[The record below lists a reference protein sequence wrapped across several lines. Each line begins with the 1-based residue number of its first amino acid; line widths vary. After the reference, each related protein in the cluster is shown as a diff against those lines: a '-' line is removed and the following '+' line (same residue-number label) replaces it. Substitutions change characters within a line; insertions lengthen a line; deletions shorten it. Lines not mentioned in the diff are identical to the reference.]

1 MGADYVVDDKVRWS
15 FVDDVTAPLTR
26 VKQMLTDAQSLVNG
40 SVNPTKALEDAY
52 RTLGTSGADSV
63 QKIVTDA
70 KELKSS
76 MNSIPKDTKVDVTSN
91 AQKAIDDAKK
101 VKDGLGDIPKTTDA
115 DVKVNTTDAV
125 AKAKEQVSLLGKIPK
140 DVKTEI
146 LAQANDAG
154 IKNFDAILDKVPR
167 KVKTD
172 LTANVND
179 GKIIDFEK
187 FLSKIPET
195 KRTALEVEDKVSA
208 PIKSLTTKT
217 EETTQKTSSLRSVL
231 VGTFAGN
238 IVSNGIASL
247 GSKLIESAKDG
258 LELAES
264 GEQTV
269 RAWSAMDV
277 PQNKIKDLS
286 GNMVTLRNET
296 GFAAGDIKNIQ
307 KQFYGFTDNVKDT
320 EALTTGVTAL
330 AVASGKGVETADGL
344 TGSFKKI
351 ESQGKLTSMAFTR
364 MTAEAPALPKQL
376 AAALDMSQSQLKKA
390 VADGKVSSS
399 EFETAISKIGNNSKQ
414 VFADFGKTG
423 EGVMAQIKGSWT
435 GIKSTLMQPLVD
447 TKTSGLESVRNLLQS
462 KDMTALAHSVGEG
475 LAFMAGKASG
485 LIGYIAAHQKDINA
499 IIESLT
505 SIMVILTKSIW
516 STISGMFKGIADAFG
531 LVSDNAKKTNDPLK
545 QVESAL
551 DSILKHKSA
560 IQGFGKIL
568 VAAFAVKKITE
579 FVKEFQDM
587 TVVLKK
593 TTAFKTGSEA
603 ISAFSGSIKEG
614 TGVFPAFGKALKAVP
629 FTIWI
634 TAIAAIVLALV
645 ELYKHNKKF
654 REFVNG
660 LVDTIKDWYKD
671 ATKWLGN
678 AVTWIKKTFGPFFKA
693 AVKSI
698 QSVWKEIEP
707 VVSAGIK
714 MVQQVL
720 KLGMAVVS
728 ALWKVAWGYLS
739 LEVKETW
746 AIIKPIIDIGMAVI
760 KGLISAGMDII
771 KAIWKAAWN
780 VISTVVKSVWN
791 VIKPLIIG
799 AMNVISDVIQT
810 VLDIIHGNWSK
821 VWRDIKNI
829 FSDIWKALSQAIKAY
844 MNGMHDIISSVLDAI
859 STVWHGMWQGLGD
872 FFKNIWK
879 GIKQAAQDGINGVLS
894 VINAGVDAIDSV
906 WKFFTGHKT
915 SIRHLEPVKFAQGG
929 VVHTRLSMV
938 NDGAG
943 QNWKE
948 LLQLPSGE
956 LKMTHQRNAVLPLPV
971 GTRVYNG
978 DETASIMASA
988 GVDHYAHGGIVGN
1001 AINWTKGKLSD
1012 IGSWIGDKAEAVEK
1026 FLKDPLGNISKLLHK
1041 ATDGLFKGAASFGDL
1056 ASGTISKLSS
1066 IAVDK
1071 FNEMLNST
1079 KKTLEVS
1086 DGKAGHYNPGL
1097 IEKAAKMMHIDS
1109 LPAGFSE
1116 LLQATIM
1123 SESGGKSV
1131 IQTIHDGNSGGNE
1144 AGGIL
1149 QFTPGTFGAFAMPD
1163 HTNRMNP
1170 LDELLA
1176 FFNNSDWRNSIGHTV
1191 IWGVPKVDWLHSG
1204 PQGSR
1209 RLSSF
1214 ATGGH
1219 PLTPQLATIAED
1231 GDEFVVNPRRSN
1243 AMQLLNDAYE
1253 RTIQEQPQLRN
1264 ATEPNHVAHLPQVRN
1279 TQGNEPEQLNNSLLE
1294 RVIERLEEIRDKN
1307 NDMYLD
1313 GEKISASNERV
1324 GASKFRLAGVQGQI

>member
-52 RTLGTSGADSV
+52 RTLGNSGADSV

-70 KELKSS
+70 KELQSS
-76 MNSIPKDTKVDVTSN
+76 MDSIPKDTKVDVTSN

-101 VKDGLGDIPKTTDA
+101 VKDGLSDIPKTTDA
-115 DVKVNTTDAV
+115 DVKVNTIDAV
-125 AKAKEQVSLLGKIPK
+125 VKAKEQVSLLGKIPK
-140 DVKTEI
+140 NVKTEI

-179 GKIIDFEK
+179 GQAINFAK
-187 FLSKIPET
+187 LLAKIPES
-195 KRTALEVEDKVSA
+195 KRILLETEDKAS
-208 PIKSLTTKT
+208 PLIKNYTSTA
-217 EETTQKTSSLRSVL
+217 EEASKKTSSLKSVL
-231 VGTFAGN
+231 MGTFAGTIIANGTAALANGLHEATKAGAEYN
-238 IVSNGIASL
+238 IAQDTMRINWKNLTTEVPKDGQQLVGFINDLSQHSIYSAESLDKMAQSFYHVHSNAQETKKWTQDFVNLGSTLHVSNDA
-247 GSKLIESAKDG
+247 
-258 LELAES
+258 LAEA
-264 GEQTV
+264 GEQF
-269 RAWSAMDV
+269 A
-277 PQNKIKDLS
+277 KID
-286 GNMVTLRNET
+286 
-296 GFAAGDIKNIQ
+296 AGGKANAEDMGVMINR
-307 KQFYGFTDNVKDT
+307 FPMFG
-320 EALTTGVTAL
+320 EALQKATGKSMSELYQMSA
-330 AVASGKGVETADGL
+330 
-344 TGSFKKI
+344 
-351 ESQGKLTSMAFTR
+351 QGKLTAKSFEEALDELGKKYKGSQ
-364 MTAEAPALPKQL
+364 AEALTSFQGMSMYMQSRTSMLFGDIEKSSFNMSKSAL
-376 AAALDMSQSQLKKA
+376 
-390 VADGKVSSS
+390 ADLRSLTSDKSMEQYANLISGGL
-399 EFETAISKIGNNSKQ
+399 SKIM
-414 VFADFGKTG
+414 
-423 EGVMAQIKGSWT
+423 EGA
-435 GIKSTLMQPLVD
+435 
-447 TKTSGLESVRNLLQS
+447 TSILS
-462 KDMTALAHSVGEG
+462 
-475 LAFMAGKASG
+475 
-485 LIGYIAAHQKDINA
+485 YIAAHRKDILA
-499 IIESLT
+499 VISDISEIIG
-505 SIMVILTKSIW
+505 ILAKSIW
-516 STISGMFKGIADAFG
+516 STITGVFKGVANAFG
-531 LVSDNAKKTNDPLK
+531 LVNDNAKKTNDPLK

-560 IQGFGKIL
+560 IQDFGKIL
-568 VAAFAVKKITE
+568 VAAFAVKKLME
-579 FVKEFQDM
+579 F
-587 TVVLKK
+587 TVAFNNVGKALGK
-593 TTAFKTGSEA
+593 TT
-603 ISAFSGSIKEG
+603 IYHSASKAVAEFSSSLKAG

-645 ELYKHNKKF
+645 GLYKHNKKF

-660 LVDTIKDWYKD
+660 FVDTIKVWYKD

-678 AVTWIKKTFGPFFKA
+678 AVTWIKKTFGPFFKS

-714 MVQQVL
+714 MVQKVL

-739 LEVKETW
+739 L
-746 AIIKPIIDIGMAVI
+746 
-760 KGLISAGMDII
+760 
-771 KAIWKAAWN
+771 
-780 VISTVVKSVWN
+780 
-791 VIKPLIIG
+791 
-799 AMNVISDVIQT
+799 
-810 VLDIIHGNWSK
+810 
-821 VWRDIKNI
+821 
-829 FSDIWKALSQAIKAY
+829 
-844 MNGMHDIISSVLDAI
+844 
-859 STVWHGMWQGLGD
+859 
-872 FFKNIWK
+872 
-879 GIKQAAQDGINGVLS
+879 
-894 VINAGVDAIDSV
+894 
-906 WKFFTGHKT
+906 
-915 SIRHLEPVKFAQGG
+915 
-929 VVHTRLSMV
+929 
-938 NDGAG
+938 
-943 QNWKE
+943 
-948 LLQLPSGE
+948 
-956 LKMTHQRNAVLPLPV
+956 
-971 GTRVYNG
+971 
-978 DETASIMASA
+978 
-988 GVDHYAHGGIVGN
+988 
-1001 AINWTKGKLSD
+1001 
-1012 IGSWIGDKAEAVEK
+1012 
-1026 FLKDPLGNISKLLHK
+1026 
-1041 ATDGLFKGAASFGDL
+1041 
-1056 ASGTISKLSS
+1056 
-1066 IAVDK
+1066 
-1071 FNEMLNST
+1071 
-1079 KKTLEVS
+1079 
-1086 DGKAGHYNPGL
+1086 
-1097 IEKAAKMMHIDS
+1097 MHIDS

-1149 QFTPGTFGAFAMPD
+1149 QFTPGTFAAFAMPG

-1264 ATEPNHVAHLPQVRN
+1264 ATEPNGVDVLPQMQS
-1279 TQGNEPEQLNNSLLE
+1279 TQSNEAEQLNNSLLE
-1294 RVIERLEEIRDKN
+1294 RVIERLEEIRDKD
-1307 NDMYLD
+1307 NDTYLD